1 MKNLF
6 EFLIIALVN
15 LTMTG
20 QELRIEKPA
29 LSDTASVAIEMQNLA
44 KAYLQKNQAAGQEIE
59 ANDLYRIQI
68 LAGDYE
74 ASIKTIQSLRKDS
87 DLNQGHPSYMP
98 FELFSKAKMEQ
109 LAAAK
114 GFNEAY
120 QSVFKTYLAN
130 CNDEQAYSAHIVFTT
145 YDAVAQFTDGFEDEY
160 DKVKGS
166 SIGAD
171 QALALLKSY
180 FLYEVYSLTEPIV
193 FNEIDLD
200 EHKRY
205 ILKEEVI
212 ISPRDG
218 AELTV
223 ITVRKRDAAPM
234 PAILLFTIYAN
245 MSNTKHAMLAASK
258 GYAGGCCNL
267 QRQAIK

>member
-68 LAGDYE
+68 LAGNYK
-74 ASIKTIQSLRKDS
+74 ASIKTIQSLRENS

-98 FELFSKAKMEQ
+98 YELFSKAKMAQ
-109 LAAAK
+109 LASDA

-120 QSVFKTYLAN
+120 QSVFKAYLAN
-130 CNDEQAYSAHIVFTT
+130 CNDEQAYTANIVFTT
-145 YDAVAQFTDGFEDEY
+145 YDAVAQFTKNFETHYNTISDT
-160 DKVKGS
+160 S
-166 SIGAD
+166 MNLD
-171 QALALLKSY
+171 QARDLLKSY
-180 FLYEVYSLTEPIV
+180 FLYDVYTLTEPIV
-193 FNEIDLD
+193 NEEIKRD
-200 EHKRY
+200 ENKRY
-205 ILKEEVI
+205 IIKEEVI
-212 ISPRDG
+212 ISARDG

-223 ITVRKRDAAPM
+223 I
-234 PAILLFTIYAN
+234 
-245 MSNTKHAMLAASK
+245 
-258 GYAGGCCNL
+258 
-267 QRQAIK
+267 